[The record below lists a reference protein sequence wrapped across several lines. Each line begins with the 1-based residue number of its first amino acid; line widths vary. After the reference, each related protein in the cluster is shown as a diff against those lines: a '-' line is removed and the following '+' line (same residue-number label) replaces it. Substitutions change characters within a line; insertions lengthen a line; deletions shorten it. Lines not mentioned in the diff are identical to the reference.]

1 MRLHHELSGPE
12 GAPVVLMGSSLGTS
26 LQMWDGQLPLAER
39 LRLVRFDHRGHG
51 ASPSPPGPYEIA
63 DLAGDVVALMDEL
76 GIERARYCGLSIGG
90 MIGMWLAANA
100 PERIERLVLI
110 CTSAHMPPASR
121 WQERAA
127 AVLAAGRPTSSPTR
141 SSTAG

>member
-1 MRLHHELSGPE
+1 MTLHHELSGPE
-12 GAPVVLMGSSLGTS
+12 DAPVVLMGSSLGTS
-26 LQMWDGQLPLAER
+26 LQMWDGQLPLADR

-63 DLAGDVVALMDEL
+63 DLAGDVLALMDEL
-76 GIERARYCGLSIGG
+76 GIERAHYCGLSLGG

-110 CTSAHMPPASR
+110 CTSAHMPPAS
-121 WQERAA
+121 
-127 AVLAAGRPTSSPTR
+127 L
-141 SSTAG
+141 